1 MKEKF
6 LKIWKDPVG
15 SKIISALIIGLGL
28 IIFNSI
34 YALTSELDFKT
45 AFNTFFDIQVKLW
58 IVILVFLLYLIS
70 TGIFTLYKKNKF
82 KPYKYDD
89 KSLELDT
96 ALFNKI
102 RNEIIVNDSI
112 RWVRTNN
119 FAGFSFRE
127 DYLQPFDNIEYESQA
142 ADFEFL
148 NPNLENLKIELVES
162 ILDFNSFL
170 LPNIFNGGN
179 NRLTVPPEWE
189 TEQYDRFVKAVDGIH
204 QRTQILAKKYDQFI
218 KEGRRT
224 LKV

>member
-1 MKEKF
+1 MKEKIW
-6 LKIWKDPVG
+6 KIWKDPVG
-15 SKIISALIIGLGL
+15 SKIISTFIIGLGL

-34 YALTSELDFKT
+34 YALTSELNFKI
-45 AFNTFFDIQVKLW
+45 AFNNFFDIQIKFW
-58 IVILVFLLYLIS
+58 ISILFFLLYLIS
-70 TGIFTLYKKNKF
+70 RGIFTLYKKNKF
-82 KPYKYDD
+82 KSYKYDD

-102 RNEIIVNDSI
+102 KNELLVNDSI

-119 FAGFSFRE
+119 FAGFSFIE
-127 DYLQPFDNIEYESQA
+127 DYLRPFDNIEYESQA

-148 NPNLENLKIELVES
+148 NPNLENLKNQLVES

-189 TEQYDRFVKAVDGIH
+189 TDQYERFVKVVDGIH
-204 QRTQILAKKYDQFI
+204 QRTQVLAKKYDQFI